1 MSFRFSWILA
11 FLAIQLFL
19 WILWQFKDRNRDSI
33 FPNAS
38 DKVRT
43 IFRKNLDKNRIQW
56 RDRLI
61 LIGLALLALAASGP
75 QIGTRV
81 RPIERKGVDLVI
93 ALDTSTSMDAED
105 VTPSRLAKAK
115 FELGRLIRKLKG
127 ARVAI
132 IVFAGSSH
140 LYLPLTTD
148 YEAALLFLNE
158 IDTKMI
164 PTQGTSL
171 SAAMT
176 TAISAYTEESDK
188 FKVMLLVTD
197 GEDHEGK
204 AVDLATEAAKVG
216 LMINTVGVGSD
227 IGSLIPIK
235 EKEPKTN
242 QYKRD
247 RNGKLIT
254 STMNEKILKEI
265 ALAGNGSFFWF
276 DNNRDTY
283 QDISLAIENMEK
295 KVISTHEFS
304 EYEDRYQS
312 FALLAF
318 CFLVWGFVM
327 PTRPGEE
334 S

>member
-1 MSFRFSWILA
+1 M
-11 FLAIQLFL
+11 
-19 WILWQFKDRNRDSI
+19 
-33 FPNAS
+33 
-38 DKVRT
+38 V
-43 IFRKNLDKNRIQW
+43 
-56 RDRLI
+56 
-61 LIGLALLALAASGP
+61 
-75 QIGTRV
+75 
-81 RPIERKGVDLVI
+81 
-93 ALDTSTSMDAED
+93 
-105 VTPSRLAKAK
+105 
-115 FELGRLIRKLKG
+115 
-127 ARVAI
+127 
-132 IVFAGSSH
+132 
-140 LYLPLTTD
+140 
-148 YEAALLFLNE
+148 
-158 IDTKMI
+158 
-164 PTQGTSL
+164 
-171 SAAMT
+171 
-176 TAISAYTEESDK
+176 
-188 FKVMLLVTD
+188 
-197 GEDHEGK
+197 
-204 AVDLATEAAKVG
+204 
-216 LMINTVGVGSD
+216 
-227 IGSLIPIK
+227 IPIK